1 MWFNYL
7 KKESTDLDI
16 DSIRSISRISRS
28 LWGEYGKAL
37 LISSDTLTSVG
48 LLKLDDQET
57 LERTTKALVERAEN
71 NPPRLLSLQHPFFRL
86 APIERFL
93 LTALHLEHWSYSRI
107 ARVLGVEARLVA
119 PWAWAT
125 RMKLCFQET
134 SHSGDLEY
142 PKGPTSLGPACPEFD
157 ISEPWTQRLLDDEC
171 GKRERLFLQSHL
183 MACDTC
189 RKSLDATRK
198 MVFRVESMIPV
209 KEAARE
215 TEAAAEELSRIWQEG
230 ESSYRPL
237 KTTFKQS
244 LNSYFNRTSVQYAL
258 IILIGASFLLLKRL
272 F

>member
-1 MWFNYL
+1 M
-7 KKESTDLDI
+7 DI

-37 LISSDTLTSVG
+37 LMSSDTLTSVG

-107 ARVLGVEARLVA
+107 ARVLGVEARLIA

-171 GKRERLFLQSHL
+171 GKRERVFLQSHL
-183 MACDTC
+183 MVCATC

-215 TEAAAEELSRIWQEG
+215 TEAAADELSRIWQEG
-230 ESSYRPL
+230 EASYRPL

-258 IILIGASFLLLKRL
+258 IILIGASFLLLKRI